1 MKVLF
6 VLALALA
13 APALALA
20 AQPVQPGKSAPK
32 VQYVLKGTLT
42 SFTPST
48 GGADGSIT
56 FTVTKSNHHRAALK
70 DQPLTLL
77 VKPTT
82 KIVFDS
88 DGALEPD
95 ETIIVKV
102 RESRRTTDAL
112 ALLNGKNARQ
122 VIDQRDDEDTDS

>member
-1 MKVLF
+1 MKTLL

-20 AQPVQPGKSAPK
+20 AQPAQPGKSAPK
-32 VQYVLKGTLT
+32 VQYVLKGTLM
-42 SFTPST
+42 SFTPAT

-70 DQPLTLL
+70 GQSLTLL
-77 VKPTT
+77 IKPTT
-82 KIVFDS
+82 RVVFDG
-88 DGALEPD
+88 DGALEP
-95 ETIIVKV
+95 EEAVVVKL

-112 ALLNGKNARQ
+112 ALLSGKNARQ
-122 VIDQRDDEDTDS
+122 VIDQDDEEDTDS

>member
-95 ETIIVKV
+95 EIIIVKV

>member
-95 ETIIVKV
+95 ETVIVKV
-102 RESRRTTDAL
+102 QESRRTTDAL

>member
-1 MKVLF
+1 MRKLVI

-13 APALALA
+13 LPALALA
-20 AQPVQPGKSAPK
+20 AQPAQPGQSAPK
-32 VQYVLKGTLT
+32 VQYILKGTLT

-56 FTVTKSNHHRAALK
+56 FTVTQSNHHRLQLK

-77 VKPTT
+77 IKPTT
-82 KIVFDS
+82 MIVLDT
-88 DGALEPD
+88 DGELTAP
-95 ETIIVKV
+95 ETVIVKV
-102 RESRRTTDAL
+102 RELRRTTDAL

-122 VIDQRDDEDTDS
+122 VIDQDS